1 MDWLR
6 KFMMGRYGADRLSFA
21 LLILSII
28 LTFLG
33 SVLHLALLTYLSYVP
48 LILVIYRMLSRNIK
62 KRSMEN
68 YKFSML
74 TSPIYGWFIGVRRRL
89 SERGTHKYLKCPE
102 CKAELRL
109 PKGKGTI
116 LVTCPKCRAEFKA
129 RT

>member
-1 MDWLR
+1 MEWLR
-6 KFMMGRYGADRLSFA
+6 KFMMGRYGTDRLSFA

-33 SVLHLALLTYLSYVP
+33 SILHLALLTYLSYIP

-74 TSPIYGWFIGVRRRL
+74 TSPVYGWFIKLRRRF
-89 SERGTHKYLKCPE
+89 SERGTHKFLKCPE

-116 LVTCPKCRAEFKA
+116 MVTCPKCRAEFKA

>member
-1 MDWLR
+1 MEWLR
-6 KFMMGRYGADRLSFA
+6 KFMMGRYGTDRLSFA

-33 SVLHLALLTYLSYVP
+33 SILHLALLTYLSYIP

-74 TSPIYGWFIGVRRRL
+74 TSPVYGWFIKLRRRF
-89 SERGTHKYLKCPE
+89 SERGTHKFLNCPE